1 MAISASALFS
11 DVITASATVTN
22 PTATVSWTVTLS
34 GGGASTSVNV
44 PAGTTR
50 SLSLT
55 ASGLARGTTYTFSTS
70 AVRNDNGNVPT
81 NFTAESTT
89 ATTWDYGATNISLS
103 ATSSRVTI
111 NVTVQNTASGASWNW
126 FVEKFIPSNSA
137 WSLIDGRIGQAA
149 QTTESYTFSDDDV
162 SSSTSYSYRLRAI
175 NQSTLNQVM
184 YFPASGALFAS
195 ITTPGVPTPPPTPA
209 PSFTDTTVADGV
221 LGVSYSDG
229 VSANNTSSYSI
240 ASGSLPSGLSLTT
253 STGAIAGTPTEQGS
267 FTFAITASGNGTAS
281 SGNLTIQISPPGN
294 RRNDVGF
301 DVNLANAKRYDG
313 SAWVNLSTM
322 KRFDGTNWVNI
333 SN

>member
-1 MAISASALFS
+1 MAISASPQFS

-22 PTATVSWTVTLS
+22 PTATVSWTVFLS
-34 GGGASTSVNV
+34 GGGTSTSVSI
-44 PAGTTR
+44 PAGQTR

-81 NFTAESTT
+81 NFTAESTS
-89 ATTWDYGATNISLS
+89 ATTYTYGATNISLS
-103 ATSSRVTI
+103 ATSSRVTL

-126 FVEKFIPSNSA
+126 FVRKTSDNT
-137 WSLIDGRIGQAA
+137 LVTGRIGQPAG
-149 QTTESYTFSDDDV
+149 TTESSTVFDDEVSPGTTYT
-162 SSSTSYSYRLRAI
+162 YRLSAI
-175 NQSTLNQVM
+175 NQSTLNPVM
-184 YFPASGALFAS
+184 FFPASGYLDFS
-195 ITTPGVPTPPPTPA
+195 ITTSSAPVTPA
-209 PSFTDTTVADGV
+209 PSFTDTTVANGL

-229 VSANNTSSYSI
+229 VAANNTSSYSI
-240 ASGSLPSGLSLTT
+240 SSGSLPSGLSLNT
-253 STGAIAGTPTEQGS
+253 STGAITGTPTGQGS
-267 FTFAITASGNGTAS
+267 FTFAITASGAGSTG
-281 SGNLTIQISPPGN
+281 SGNLTIQILPPGN

-313 SAWVNLSTM
+313 STWVNLSTM

>member
-1 MAISASALFS
+1 MAISASPQFS

-22 PTATVSWTVTLS
+22 PTATVSWTVFLS
-34 GGGASTSVNV
+34 GGGTSTSVNV

-55 ASGLARGTTYTFSTS
+55 ATGLARGTTYSFSTS

-81 NFTAESTT
+81 AFTAESTS
-89 ATTWDYGATNISLS
+89 ATTYTYGATNISLS
-103 ATSSRVTI
+103 ATSSRVTLNI
-111 NVTVQNTASGASWNW
+111 TVQNTAVNADWNW
-126 FVEKFIPSNSA
+126 FVRKTSDNT
-137 WSLIDGRIGQAA
+137 LIAGRIGQPAG
-149 QTTESYTFSDDDV
+149 TTESSTFFDDEVSPGTTYT
-162 SSSTSYSYRLRAI
+162 YRLSAV
-175 NQSTLNQVM
+175 NQSTLNPVM
-184 YFPASGALFAS
+184 YFPASGYLDFS
-195 ITTPGVPTPPPTPA
+195 ITTPSPPVTPA
-209 PSFTDTTVADGV
+209 PSFTDTTVANGV

-301 DVNLANAKRYDG
+301 DVNLANAKRYNG